1 MDEKTSENRFTQ
13 SIVFRISILF
23 AAVAVVAITVSGIGI
38 FMVQVEL
45 YEDQSIIEMQHIGT
59 MLRDEINEEGD
70 LFVSYQKYML
80 ENSDAIRIP
89 FDFSH
94 DFVEDREEEFDKVF
108 ATSYPGMV
116 FGEDVTFEELPVD
129 IKNLFCTYYHAKW
142 FLYFEEMAD
151 WFDVPYI
158 YYVYPTGEG
167 TNITYIFDPERT
179 YEGDEKYNRL
189 HLCDTCEESYE
200 DGPYLFKTWEAGHML
215 DAMDSFDNEYGR
227 TYSYYVPVIINEEK
241 IGLVCVDLDIDYVN
255 SHITRNVFILVLLT
269 GAIMLVGLALLAYVV
284 NRKYISKLGRIATR
298 ISDYSIHRDVNTAD
312 ILETSISGSDEI
324 SHLGMQIA
332 DMMRTLD
339 AYMKTLTRKEEEL
352 TQSHELAI
360 KDALTGVR
368 NKYGYDEELK
378 QIKWSIENGMTD
390 IGIAMI
396 DLNNLK
402 LINDTYGHEK
412 GDVSIRRLCQV
423 ICEIFSHSPVFRIG
437 GDEFVVILAGKNFKD
452 REKLVEEFYD
462 RLSSFENDPELKPW
476 EKISAA
482 LGVAVFDPSLDAGM
496 ENVFKRADKAMY
508 EKKREMK

>member
-1 MDEKTSENRFTQ
+1 
-13 SIVFRISILF
+13 
-23 AAVAVVAITVSGIGI
+23 
-38 FMVQVEL
+38 
-45 YEDQSIIEMQHIGT
+45 
-59 MLRDEINEEGD
+59 
-70 LFVSYQKYML
+70 
-80 ENSDAIRIP
+80 
-89 FDFSH
+89 
-94 DFVEDREEEFDKVF
+94 
-108 ATSYPGMV
+108 
-116 FGEDVTFEELPVD
+116 
-129 IKNLFCTYYHAKW
+129 
-142 FLYFEEMAD
+142 
-151 WFDVPYI
+151 
-158 YYVYPTGEG
+158 
-167 TNITYIFDPERT
+167 
-179 YEGDEKYNRL
+179 
-189 HLCDTCEESYE
+189 
-200 DGPYLFKTWEAGHML
+200 
-215 DAMDSFDNEYGR
+215 
-227 TYSYYVPVIINEEK
+227 
-241 IGLVCVDLDIDYVN
+241 
-255 SHITRNVFILVLLT
+255 
-269 GAIMLVGLALLAYVV
+269 
-284 NRKYISKLGRIATR
+284 
-298 ISDYSIHRDVNTAD
+298 
-312 ILETSISGSDEI
+312 
-324 SHLGMQIA
+324 MQIA

-452 REKLVEEFYD
+452 REKLVDEFYD